1 MRGRP
6 DDYRQEPTGKST
18 LIGCPCWQE
27 CQDIT
32 RKSTKSHLPDSV
44 VTAGVRD
51 TSRITFF
58 RNITVDVLHEKIGC
72 KDTVYE
78 VSPDVRVVEV
88 VLE

>member
-1 MRGRP
+1 M
-6 DDYRQEPTGKST
+6 
-18 LIGCPCWQE
+18 
-27 CQDIT
+27 
-32 RKSTKSHLPDSV
+32 SHLPDSV